1 MKSDKT
7 HHYKT
12 TINWTGNKGSGTTHY
27 EAYNRDYSITIENK
41 PDLAGSSDLTFRG
54 DPTKHNPEELLLASL
69 SACHMLWYLH
79 LCADAGIVVVKYSD
93 DATGTMEIQTNGGGR
108 FTEVVLNPVVEVLE
122 QGMINA
128 AEALHQKASERCF
141 IANSVNFPVRHNPVV
156 R

>member
-1 MKSDKT
+1 MKSDKL

-41 PDLAGSSDLTFRG
+41 PDLAGSSDLAFRG

-79 LCADAGIVVVKYSD
+79 LCADAGIVVVRYSD
-93 DATGTMEIQTNGGGR
+93 DANGTMEIQTNGGGR
-108 FTEVVLNPVVEVLE
+108 FTEVVLNPFVEVLE
-122 QGMINA
+122 PSMINA

-141 IANSVNFPVRHNPVV
+141 IANSVNFPVRHNAVV

>member
-12 TINWTGNKGSGTTHY
+12 TINWTGNKGLGTTRY
-27 EAYNRDYSITIENK
+27 EAYSRDYCITIENK
-41 PDLAGSSDLTFRG
+41 PELAGSSDAAFRG

-79 LCADAGIVVVKYSD
+79 LCADAGIVVINYSD
-93 DATGTMEIQTNGGGR
+93 DATGTMEIQANGGGR
-108 FTEVVLNPVVEVLE
+108 FTEVVLNPVVELLE
-122 QGMINA
+122 PSMINA
-128 AEALHQKASERCF
+128 AEALHQKAREHCF
-141 IANSVNFPVRHNPVV
+141 IANSVNFLVRHNAVV